1 MTITISE
8 KETTVIERIL
18 HLLRQE
24 KVAFKI
30 EKRASEPSLNDE
42 DIVWDW
48 EDVDDIEFSKFALSQ
63 IADDWNS
70 PFDDHW
76 GELYLQTKNLEPI

>member
-8 KETTVIERIL
+8 KETTIIERIL

-30 EKRASEPSLNDE
+30 EKRASESPLNDA
-42 DIVWDW
+42 DIAWDW
-48 EDVDDIEFSKFALSQ
+48 ESCDDSAYQLSLPVWSKDWESEADKVWDNAL
-63 IADDWNS
+63 N
-70 PFDDHW
+70 H
-76 GELYLQTKNLEPI
+76 

>member
-18 HLLRQE
+18 QLLRQE

-30 EKRASEPSLNDE
+30 EKRASEPSINNA

-48 EDVDDIEFSKFALSQ
+48 DGCDNAAYQLSLPVWSKDWDSEADKVWDDAL
-63 IADDWNS
+63 N
-70 PFDDHW
+70 H
-76 GELYLQTKNLEPI
+76 

>member
-18 HLLRQE
+18 QLLRQE
-24 KVAFKI
+24 KVAFKV
-30 EKRASEPSLNDE
+30 EKRASELSINDT

-48 EDVDDIEFSKFALSQ
+48 DGCDNAAYQLSLPVWSKDWDSEADKVWDDAL
-63 IADDWNS
+63 N
-70 PFDDHW
+70 H
-76 GELYLQTKNLEPI
+76 

>member
-8 KETTVIERIL
+8 KETTIIERIL

-30 EKRASEPSLNDE
+30 EKRASESSLNDD

-48 EDVDDIEFSKFALSQ
+48 DGCDNAAYQLSLPVWSKDWDSEADKVWDDAL
-63 IADDWNS
+63 N
-70 PFDDHW
+70 H
-76 GELYLQTKNLEPI
+76 

>member
-30 EKRASEPSLNDE
+30 EKRASELLLNDA
-42 DIVWDW
+42 DIVWNWDGCDDATYQLSLPVWSKDW
-48 EDVDDIEFSKFALSQ
+48 DSEADKVWDDAL
-63 IADDWNS
+63 N
-70 PFDDHW
+70 H
-76 GELYLQTKNLEPI
+76 

>member
-8 KETTVIERIL
+8 KETTVIERII

-30 EKRASEPSLNDE
+30 EKRTSEPSLKDE
-42 DIVWDW
+42 DIVWNWDG
-48 EDVDDIEFSKFALSQ
+48 
-63 IADDWNS
+63 
-70 PFDDHW
+70 FDDSAYQQSLSVWSKDWDSEADKVWDDALNH
-76 GELYLQTKNLEPI
+76 